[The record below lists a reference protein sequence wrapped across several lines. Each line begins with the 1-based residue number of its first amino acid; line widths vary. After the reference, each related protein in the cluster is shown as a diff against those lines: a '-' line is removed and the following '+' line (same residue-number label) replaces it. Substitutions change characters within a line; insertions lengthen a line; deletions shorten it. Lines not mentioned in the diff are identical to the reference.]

1 MLSAANIYI
10 AVNVVLGIVC
20 LVSIFLA
27 PKSIPVKQLRV
38 MLIVAFV
45 AMILAGFSL
54 TVCQKFFRLYALAYV
69 GDAIGATEGA
79 FEALDRFI
87 ILSPIGSLLELTAVG
102 LLTFV
107 GRGLISL
114 RVGEQSEGGSE

>member
-1 MLSAANIYI
+1 MLTAKNIYI
-10 AVNVVLGIVC
+10 AVNVVLGVAC

-27 PKSIPVKQLRV
+27 PKFVPDKKLRV
-38 MLIVAFV
+38 MLIVALV
-45 AMILAGFSL
+45 AMILAGSSL
-54 TVCQKFFRLYALAYV
+54 TVCQKFFRLYALAHV
-69 GDAIGATEGA
+69 GDLVGATQGA
-79 FEALDRFI
+79 FERLDKLR